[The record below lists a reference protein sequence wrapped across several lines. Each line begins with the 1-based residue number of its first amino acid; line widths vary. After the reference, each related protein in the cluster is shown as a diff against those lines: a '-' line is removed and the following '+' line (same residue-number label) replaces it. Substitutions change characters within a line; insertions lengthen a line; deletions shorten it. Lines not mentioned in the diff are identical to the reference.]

1 MVNDVTPAAGSL
13 AVLAT
18 TEEILD
24 RPEVDEALLN
34 PAERERAGR
43 FRRDRDRRD
52 FVAAH
57 LLVRLC
63 AARLLS
69 VDPADVAF
77 AQHCPGCDRGGH
89 GRPLL
94 GDRPDVHLSLSH
106 SAGVIAAAAGPAPIG
121 VDVER
126 LDQAPDGLIEERVL
140 APAELGLVRSHAD
153 PKAAFLRLWVR
164 KEALIKVGRA
174 ELDTMGDL
182 DLSALP
188 LDPPGAGP
196 AVHRFEDF
204 HLMDFT
210 DPGRRAL
217 LGVASGSPVLLGT
230 AATLLADLS
239 RIEPVASLRPGA

>member
-1 MVNDVTPAAGSL
+1 MKDVTPAAGSPV
-13 AVLAT
+13 VLAT
-18 TEEILD
+18 TEEVLAH
-24 RPEVDEALLN
+24 PEADEGLLN
-34 PAERERAGR
+34 QAERERAGR
-43 FRRDRDRRD
+43 FRHDRDRRD

-63 AARLLS
+63 AARLLR
-69 VDPADVAF
+69 VGPADVAF
-77 AQHCPGCDRGGH
+77 AQHCPGCDRPGH

-94 GDRPDVHLSLSH
+94 VDRPDVHLSLSH
-106 SAGVIAAAAGPAPIG
+106 SAGVVAAAAGLAPIG

-126 LDQAPDGLIEERVL
+126 LDKASDALTEERVL
-140 APAELGLVRSHAD
+140 APAELELVRSHAD

-174 ELDTMGDL
+174 ELDTLGRL

-188 LDPPGAGP
+188 LGPPGPAP

-204 HLMDFT
+204 QLLDFT

-217 LGVASGSPVLLGT
+217 LAVASGAPALLGS
-230 AATLLADLS
+230 AATPPTGLP
-239 RIEPVASLRPGA
+239 RTEPVPS